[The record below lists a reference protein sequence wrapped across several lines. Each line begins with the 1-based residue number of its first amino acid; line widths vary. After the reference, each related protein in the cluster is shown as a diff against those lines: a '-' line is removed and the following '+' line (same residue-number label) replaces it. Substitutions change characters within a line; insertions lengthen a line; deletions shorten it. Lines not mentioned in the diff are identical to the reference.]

1 MAMTIRSL
9 STLRP
14 PTRANSLQAS
24 RVRPVPGSRGKRR
37 NFRSP
42 WLALSLSL
50 LCAAQPGF
58 LKAQNSAAAPRP
70 GSPDVAKTA
79 PYFFHLRSPDRS
91 AKPSELAAA
100 SLYFGKNDPGEDHF
114 AVRIAG
120 ADCDLTV
127 IYGMDFPM
135 GRGPI
140 GRKGQVHAL
149 DDEEARRF
157 FPSMADKQISHPWIR
172 IRGRMEKVARGSVL
186 IAVVAGNIAQG
197 ELQLE
202 TASGKRFEGD
212 FSLPIGSPP

>member
-1 MAMTIRSL
+1 MAMSFRSL
-9 STLRP
+9 PILRLHTL
-14 PTRANSLQAS
+14 AKSLQAS
-24 RVRPVPGSRGKRR
+24 CARPDPGSRGKGR
-37 NFRSP
+37 NFRAP
-42 WLALSLSL
+42 TLALSLSL

-58 LKAQNSAAAPRP
+58 LKAQNSAAEPRP
-70 GSPDVAKTA
+70 GSPDVAKA
-79 PYFFHLRSPDRS
+79 AAYFLHLRSSDKS
-91 AKPSELAAA
+91 AKPAELSVA
-100 SLYFGKNDPGEDHF
+100 SVYFGKNDQGEDHC
-114 AVRIAG
+114 AIRIAG

-140 GRKGQVHAL
+140 GRKGQIHAL